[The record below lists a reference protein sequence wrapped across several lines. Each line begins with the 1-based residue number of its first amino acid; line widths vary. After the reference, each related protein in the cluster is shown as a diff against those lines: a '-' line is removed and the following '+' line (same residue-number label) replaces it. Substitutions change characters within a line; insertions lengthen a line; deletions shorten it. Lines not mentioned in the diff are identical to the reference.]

1 MGLKVSETY
10 PSQYLTAADL
20 NGKRLRVSIASVEEA
35 DVPDFN
41 DKSITRRRLLLGFKG
56 ANKKMLLGSRNA
68 NILAD
73 AINDN
78 CDSWVGQTIE
88 LFAQRES
95 VAGTLK
101 DVLKVSPMQEVASVE
116 EGPGF

>member
-20 NGKRLRVSIASVEEA
+20 HGKRLRVSIASVEEVE
-35 DVPDFN
+35 VPDFN
-41 DKSITRRRLLLGFKG
+41 DKSITRRRILVGFKG
-56 ANKKMLLGSRNA
+56 ANKKMLVGARNA

-73 AINDN
+73 AISDD
-78 CDSWVGQTIE
+78 CDQWVGQTIE

-95 VAGTLK
+95 VAGVLK
-101 DVLKVSPMQEVASVE
+101 DVLKVSPIQEVAAVE
-116 EGPGF
+116 DGPGF